1 MLGAKKKSS
10 LGLSSICR
18 PLEVKTDQNNKS
30 KNHIDILLI
39 DDEVFL
45 CETLKDLLEDEGYS
59 VAIATNGKEGLRF
72 LEEKPCLVAIVD
84 IMLPDT
90 SGLDI
95 LKEIKDKGIECLP
108 IMLTAFAT
116 VETSIKALNEG
127 AYAYIIKPY
136 KIDEVKATI
145 RNAIEKQRLSIE
157 NKALFRNLQKTNK
170 NLTRVT
176 KELEELNR
184 DLEDKVLERTKELAE
199 AKDKMD
205 KIMASIA
212 EGLLSMDKDFR
223 ITSFNRAAE
232 QITGYKTKEVLN
244 KYCWEVFKDIDFKE
258 CIKEIIKMNKPAV
271 NIEKVVHTKNRGNIP
286 VLASIDVLKDEEG
299 NVIGGVKTFRD
310 ITMLKRMQEELKE
323 TNRELMSNQRALKE
337 AYWELEKSKEKLSE
351 WAEELD
357 RKVRLRTR
365 ELQEANEKL
374 RQANIRLTEL
384 DRLKSK
390 FLATVSH
397 EIKTPLT
404 SIIGYANLLINQKKQ
419 TFTNEQIDSLN
430 RIKRNSNTLQDL
442 IDQLLDLSK
451 IESGKLEVH
460 LEVVYFKEIIEEV
473 IYITEQIV
481 KQKGIMVKTFLPDQ
495 LLPIQADR
503 AKIKQ
508 ILLNLLTNAVKYTE
522 KENGEIHIRVIQ
534 NSSKITVSIEDQ
546 GIGISREDQK
556 VIFDPFRQ
564 ARGPLYRKYGGTGLG
579 LSIVKEFVRLHGGD
593 IWVESEPGKGS
604 KFSFTLPI

>member
-1 MLGAKKKSS
+1 MISQPLKVKSYPHNQRKDH
-10 LGLSSICR
+10 L
-18 PLEVKTDQNNKS
+18 V
-30 KNHIDILLI
+30 DILII
-39 DDEVFL
+39 DDEVYL

-59 VAIATNGKEGLRF
+59 VAIATNGKEGLTF
-72 LEEKPCLVAIVD
+72 LMDHLCLVSIID

-95 LKEIKDKGIECLP
+95 LKTINEKGIDCLP

-116 VETSIKALNEG
+116 LETTIKALNEG
-127 AYAYIIKPY
+127 AYAYITKPY
-136 KIDEVKATI
+136 KVEEVKATI
-145 RNAIEKQRLSIE
+145 RNAIEKQRLSTE
-157 NKALFRNLQKTNK
+157 NKALVRNLQKTNK
-170 NLTRVT
+170 DLTKVT

-212 EGLLSMDKDFR
+212 EGLLSLDKDFR

-232 QITGYKTKEVLN
+232 QITGYKAAEVLN
-244 KYCWEVFKDIDFKE
+244 KYCWDIFKNSDCEK
-258 CIKEIIKMNKPAV
+258 CIQSVIKNNQPVV
-271 NIEKVVHTKNRGNIP
+271 NLEKVIQTKKHGPISI
-286 VLASIDVLKDEEG
+286 LASIDVLKDEEG
-299 NVIGGVKTFRD
+299 KIIGGVKTFRD
-310 ITMLKRMQEELKE
+310 ITMLKLMQEELKE
-323 TNRELMSNQRALKE
+323 TNRELLSNQKE
-337 AYWELEKSKEKLSE
+337 LRRAYWELEKSKEKLSD
-351 WAEELD
+351 WAQELD
-357 RKVRLRTR
+357 RKVQLRTK

-384 DRLKSK
+384 DKLKSR

-404 SIIGYANLLINQKKQ
+404 SIIGYANLLINQKNQSLAKK
-419 TFTNEQIDSLN
+419 QIDGLN
-430 RIKRNSNTLQDL
+430 RIKRNSSTLQDL

-451 IESGKLEVH
+451 IESGKLDVNLEAVH
-460 LEVVYFKEIIEEV
+460 LKEVIEEV

-481 KQKGIMVKTFLPDQ
+481 IHKGIIVKTYIPDD
-495 LLPIQADR
+495 LIAIQADR
-503 AKIKQ
+503 SKVKQ

-522 KENGEIHIRVIQ
+522 RENAEIAIRVIQ
-534 NSSKITVSIEDQ
+534 KPSQVSVSIEDQ
-546 GIGISREDQK
+546 GIGISAEDQK

-564 ARGPLYRKYGGTGLG
+564 ADSALSKKYGGTGLG
-579 LSIVKEFVRLHGGD
+579 LSIVKEFVRLHGGE

-604 KFSFTLPI
+604 RFTFTLPI